1 MLQVRSIIG
10 QIRPDRQ
17 TLLFS
22 ATMPNKVERLVQ
34 DALTSPVRVTVGEV
48 GAANDDIKQACT
60 SQHRTAFD
68 RFLLTQNLLWLF
80 PIPPVEAL
88 CTAYIK
94 STDCQLCKKG
104 IDTKVANVDSADF
117 TPRAAG
123 CRGCRGQ
130 RKVGLAPV
138 TPAAV
143 Y

>member
-60 SQHRTAFD
+60 PQHRTAFN
-68 RFLLTQNLLWLF
+68 R
-80 PIPPVEAL
+80 
-88 CTAYIK
+88 C
-94 STDCQLCKKG
+94 
-104 IDTKVANVDSADF
+104 
-117 TPRAAG
+117 
-123 CRGCRGQ
+123 
-130 RKVGLAPV
+130 
-138 TPAAV
+138 
-143 Y
+143 